1 MPFPRTSPLPAVV
14 LLAALGCMPAPA
26 PATKAFTDADRAANV
41 ALSARFRDLVMAK
54 SWDSATALYT
64 EGAALLPP
72 NSPTIR
78 GRAGIRAFLGGFPPL
93 SELTLVDDTVI
104 GTGDRAYAIGRY
116 HMTIAMKGSPVD
128 SGKFLDIRERQADG
142 TWLYVADMFSSSIPA
157 PAAP

>member
-1 MPFPRTSPLPAVV
+1 MPYVARSLVPTAL

-26 PATKAFTDADRAANV
+26 PAAKAFTDADRAANV
-41 ALSARFRDLVMAK
+41 ALSAHFRDMVMAK
-54 SWDSATALYT
+54 NWDGATALYT

-72 NSPTIR
+72 NSPIIR
-78 GRAGIRAFLGGFPPL
+78 GRAGIREYLGHFPPL
-93 SELTLVDDTVI
+93 TELTLVDDTVI

-142 TWLYVADMFSSSIPA
+142 SWLYVADMFSSSVPA